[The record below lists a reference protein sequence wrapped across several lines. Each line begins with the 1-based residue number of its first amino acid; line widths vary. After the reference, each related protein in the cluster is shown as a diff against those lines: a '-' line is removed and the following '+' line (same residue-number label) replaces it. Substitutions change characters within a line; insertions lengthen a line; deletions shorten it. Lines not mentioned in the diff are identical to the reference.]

1 LIRLKPTTRIDLM
14 LSALKLQQ
22 KLETEF
28 NQLLCIWFKV
38 KAHHKL
44 GIYAMNSKIKG
55 SEMPFDQDYDDEDV
69 GANDMGTVVQSKGTP
84 AKVP

>member
-1 LIRLKPTTRIDLM
+1 
-14 LSALKLQQ
+14 
-22 KLETEF
+22 
-28 NQLLCIWFKV
+28 
-38 KAHHKL
+38 
-44 GIYAMNSKIKG
+44 MNSKIKG